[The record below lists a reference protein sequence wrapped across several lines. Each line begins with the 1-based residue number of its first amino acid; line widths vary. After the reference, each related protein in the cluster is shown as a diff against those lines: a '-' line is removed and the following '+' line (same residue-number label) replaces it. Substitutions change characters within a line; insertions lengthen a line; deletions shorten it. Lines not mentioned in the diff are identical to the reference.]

1 MIKGIANSSK
11 YLQVTGG
18 SPMKTFIS
26 NVVQSAGMMRY
37 NASNYNIEVYD
48 GSMWKEL
55 VSSYADISLT
65 REAEVLLDW
74 AKDKMAEEMEYKQLS
89 EEHPA
94 VKIALEN
101 LERAK
106 QQLDV
111 TIILSKEHDQTTS

>member
-18 SPMKTFIS
+18 SPMKTFVS
-26 NVVQSAGMMRY
+26 PGSQSSGMMRY

-48 GSMWKEL
+48 GSIWKEL
-55 VSSYADISLT
+55 VSNYADISLT

-74 AKDKMAEEMEYKQLS
+74 AKAKMAEEMEYQQLS

-94 VKIALEN
+94 VQIALEN
-101 LERAK
+101 LKKAK
-106 QQLDV
+106 AQLDA
-111 TIILSKEHDQTTS
+111 TIILSKEHDETTS